1 MKIKLGR
8 KWLSETNT
16 KLSVPVNSFIVQ
28 ARGVELV
35 KYYFSKF
42 MYYYCKL
49 VCFIIANIYYL
60 KRKGV
65 AYKSL

>member
-1 MKIKLGR
+1 MAIQKQIQILTMKLFVAVK
-8 KWLSETNT
+8 S
-16 KLSVPVNSFIVQ
+16 SIVQ